1 MKTIYIECNMGAA
14 GDMLTAALLE
24 VQEDPQEALK
34 ELNALGIPE
43 VEYIAERAEKCGIL
57 GTHMRVLVH
66 GQEEDEHLHDHDHE
80 HEHHHHDHEHHH
92 DHNHNHEHDH
102 EHYHAG
108 HSHDY
113 VTDEHGEEEHHH
125 HHDHEHD
132 HDHEHEH
139 EHEHHHHDHDHDH
152 GHHHHHSGLSDI
164 HAIIE
169 SLQLSDAVRE
179 DVIKVYDLLAEAES
193 HVHGTTVEEIHFH
206 EVGTMDAVA
215 DITAVCYLL
224 NRIGAERI
232 VVSPVHVGSGT
243 VKCAHGIL
251 PVPAPATA
259 YLCRDVPVY
268 SGQIRGELCTPTGM
282 ALLKHFADS
291 FEQMPVMR
299 VSKIGYGM
307 GTKDFPVANCLR
319 VFLGEAEEQGGKV
332 IELDFNVDDMTGE
345 EIGFATE
352 RLLEGG
358 AREVF
363 TTPVYMKKNRP
374 GILFSVLCNEE
385 TKRDM
390 AALIFKH
397 TTTLG
402 IRETKK
408 DRYTLQRHIERGQT
422 PYGEVRTKIS
432 SGYDQKKEKVEFDD
446 LARIAREEDQSLF
459 DTRKLIK
466 KTRE

>member
-24 VQEDPQEALK
+24 VQDDPQKVLN
-34 ELNALGIPE
+34 ELNALGIPG
-43 VEYIAERAEKCGIL
+43 VEYVAERTEKCGIR
-57 GTHMRVLVH
+57 GTHMRVFVH
-66 GQEEDEHLHDHDHE
+66 GQEEDEHLHDE
-80 HEHHHHDHEHHH
+80 H
-92 DHNHNHEHDH
+92 
-102 EHYHAG
+102 
-108 HSHDY
+108 
-113 VTDEHGEEEHHH
+113 EHHH
-125 HHDHEHD
+125 HHDHDHGHELHDEGHTHTTDEHEHH

-139 EHEHHHHDHDHDH
+139 SHHHHA
-152 GHHHHHSGLSDI
+152 GLKDI
-164 HAIIE
+164 HEIIE
-169 SLQLSDAVRE
+169 SLQLSDTVRNN
-179 DVIKVYDLLAEAES
+179 VIKVYDLLAEAES
-193 HVHGTTVEEIHFH
+193 HVHGTTVDEIHFH

-224 NRIGAERI
+224 DRLGVDR
-232 VVSPVHVGSGT
+232 VLVSPVHVGSGT

-268 SGQIRGELCTPTGM
+268 STEIRGELCTPTGM
-282 ALLKHFADS
+282 ALLKTFADS
-291 FEQMPVMR
+291 FGPMPVMR
-299 VSKIGYGM
+299 TSRIGYGM
-307 GTKDFPVANCLR
+307 GRKDFPVANCVR
-319 VFLGEAEEQGGKV
+319 VFLGETEEQGGKV

-374 GILFSVLCNEE
+374 GILFSVLCTED
-385 TKRDM
+385 TKQDM
-390 AALIFKH
+390 VSLIFKH

-408 DRYTLQRHIERGQT
+408 DRYTMERHIEREQT
-422 PYGEVRTKIS
+422 PYGEVRRKIS
-432 SGYDQKKEKVEFDD
+432 SGYGQQKEKQEFED
-446 LARIAREEDQSLF
+446 LARIAKTENLNLF
-459 DTRKLIK
+459 DTRKLTK
-466 KTRE
+466 KTEE

>member
-24 VQEDPQEALK
+24 VQDDPQKALN
-34 ELNALGIPE
+34 ELNALGIPG
-43 VEYIAERAEKCGIL
+43 VEYVAESAEKCGIR
-57 GTHMRVLVH
+57 GTHMRVFVH
-66 GQEEDEHLHDHDHE
+66 GQEEGEHLH
-80 HEHHHHDHEHHH
+80 
-92 DHNHNHEHDH
+92 
-102 EHYHAG
+102 
-108 HSHDY
+108 
-113 VTDEHGEEEHHH
+113 EEEHHH
-125 HHDHEHD
+125 HHDHEHG
-132 HDHEHEH
+132 HT
-139 EHEHHHHDHDHDH
+139 HHHA
-152 GHHHHHSGLSDI
+152 GLKDI
-164 HAIIE
+164 HANIE
-169 SLQLSDAVRE
+169 SLQLSDTVRNN
-179 DVIKVYDLLAEAES
+179 VIKVYDLLAEAES

-224 NRIGAERI
+224 DRLGVER
-232 VVSPVHVGSGT
+232 VLVSPVHVGSGT

-268 SGQIRGELCTPTGM
+268 STEIRGELCTPTGM
-282 ALLKHFADS
+282 ALLKTFAYS
-291 FEQMPVMR
+291 FGPMPVMR
-299 VSKIGYGM
+299 IAGTGYGM
-307 GTKDFPVANCLR
+307 GTKDFPVANCVR
-319 VFLGEAEEQGGKV
+319 VFLGETEEQGDKV

-374 GILFSVLCNEE
+374 GILFSVLCTED
-385 TKRDM
+385 TKKDM
-390 AALIFKH
+390 VSLIFKH

-408 DRYTLQRHIERGQT
+408 DRYTMERHIEREQT
-422 PYGEVRTKIS
+422 PYGEVRRKIS
-432 SGYDQKKEKVEFDD
+432 SGYGQQKEKQEFED
-446 LARIAREEDQSLF
+446 LARIAKTENLSLF
-459 DTRKLIK
+459 DTRKLTK
-466 KTRE
+466 KTEE